1 MGNIKFETETVEYP
15 IAIQISIGKD
25 RRIRLPKLIDLS
37 TPYVLLENTQA
48 DRLWLGICGTAFS
61 GKLAAEYNNLQV
73 ITEYRTCRPTI
84 PKTVCDKHG
93 LLAST
98 LIWLVITGDWIEIL
112 PESSWQAEVN
122 KISFR

>member
-61 GKLAAEYNNLQV
+61 GKL
-73 ITEYRTCRPTI
+73 
-84 PKTVCDKHG
+84 G
-93 LLAST
+93 
-98 LIWLVITGDWIEIL
+98 IL
-112 PESSWQAEVN
+112 
-122 KISFR
+122 